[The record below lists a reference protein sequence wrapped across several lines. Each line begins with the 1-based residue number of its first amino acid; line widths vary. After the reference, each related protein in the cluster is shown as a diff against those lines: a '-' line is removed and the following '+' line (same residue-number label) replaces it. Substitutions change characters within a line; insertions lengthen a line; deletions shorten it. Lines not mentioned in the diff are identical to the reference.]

1 MKEILS
7 DKNKF
12 KDIDI
17 KAGKEINFMLQQEDR
32 LIDFLKRIKG
42 SISDELYKY
51 LYPRGSKPGVMYLP

>member
-32 LIDFLKRIKG
+32 LIDF
-42 SISDELYKY
+42 
-51 LYPRGSKPGVMYLP
+51 